1 MLMVLNENGMRQEI
15 LKIKDEID
23 HSNSINN
30 DNEKYIRM
38 MKITFKKRFDIGA
51 MRFSVLEKI
60 KCLLDDQD
68 IELTT
73 KSGSQ
78 FITLEDNDWAIL
90 TYSPVPFPN
99 VEWFDEILAR
109 DYESEREVETYFIA
123 PLLEKLGYNY
133 EDIYINYPIE
143 IPVGKKI
150 DKVHADFAIFNGPSR
165 DRNDVL
171 LIIEAKSS
179 NMDITSHHIS
189 QARSYA
195 RELFPA
201 HYIVTNGR
209 TIKVFSFN
217 GMKNAQ
223 DSQVELC

>member
-1 MLMVLNENGMRQEI
+1 
-15 LKIKDEID
+15 
-23 HSNSINN
+23 
-30 DNEKYIRM
+30 
-38 MKITFKKRFDIGA
+38 
-51 MRFSVLEKI
+51 
-60 KCLLDDQD
+60 
-68 IELTT
+68 
-73 KSGSQ
+73 
-78 FITLEDNDWAIL
+78 
-90 TYSPVPFPN
+90 
-99 VEWFDEILAR
+99 
-109 DYESEREVETYFIA
+109 
-123 PLLEKLGYNY
+123 
-133 EDIYINYPIE
+133 
-143 IPVGKKI
+143 VGKKI

-223 DSQVELC
+223 DSQVMNIDKSTLRENWKDLHRCASKKATLKAKRER